1 MEGVRLKRVLVD
13 RGSALNIQFSKTF
26 KDMGLSQ
33 SLLQPS
39 KSPFHG
45 VIPGTSSTPLG
56 QVTLQVTFCKPDNF
70 RTESVVFE
78 VANFETAYH
87 AIFGR
92 PAMAKFM
99 VVPHYAYAMMKMP
112 SPNSI
117 ISLRADIRQFFVCD
131 KESCDMAQS
140 LEAIKR
146 LSPTTH
152 WQNQS
157 ATLSCLLPKLPRS
170 PSTHLML
177 DSATPTKTA
186 TIGVGL
192 STK

>member
-1 MEGVRLKRVLVD
+1 
-13 RGSALNIQFSKTF
+13 
-26 KDMGLSQ
+26 MGLSQ

-152 WQNQS
+152 WQNQP